1 MKLNK
6 NLAILL
12 SGQLISQIGDKFYLL
27 ALSYWVLESTG
38 SAALMGVVLFSALL
52 PETVL
57 GLAAGAV
64 VDKVNRKWIIVITD
78 FLRGLIVLFLALLF
92 YLDSVSIVW
101 IVIAQML
108 LSLNTAFFNPCI
120 PAVLPQIVEK
130 EKLGKTNAQTQLIRG
145 ISTVAGPVLGGLS
158 VAAFGYLFV
167 FAFNGISFI
176 ISALLELFLKIPDIK
191 RSTAPSSLMADIRE
205 GFFFVVQEKTLAILI
220 VSIAVIHFFVGAF
233 QIVTPVLAN
242 LVNGSGVQNLG
253 FLQTAFG
260 IGMVAVSLIFGVI
273 DILNKRERTMLFGS
287 VFLVGAINVV
297 IAFFVYAGIKEI
309 QFFLIPFFIYGGLI
323 ILAVT
328 SFRTLVQK
336 SIPNNMAGRVF
347 GVAFSVGDASIPIA
361 MLIYGVL
368 LDRYP
373 ASHLL
378 LISGAGLMVFT
389 LFLSRLGRAKSSV
402 SVSSVSI

>member
-1 MKLNK
+1 MRLNK
-6 NLAILL
+6 NLTILL
-12 SGQLISQIGDKFYLL
+12 SGQLVSQIGDKFYLL
-27 ALSYWVLESTG
+27 ALSYWVLESTK
-38 SAALMGVVLFSALL
+38 SAALMGVVLFFTLL

-64 VDKVNRKWIIVITD
+64 VDKYNRKWIIVITD

-92 YLDSVSIVW
+92 YLDSVSIGW
-101 IVIAQML
+101 IVVAQVL

-120 PAVLPQIVEK
+120 PAVVPQIVAQ
-130 EKLGKTNAQTQLIRG
+130 EKLGKANAQTQLIRG

-158 VAAFGYLFV
+158 VATFGYLFV

-176 ISALLELFLKIPDIK
+176 ISALFELFLRIPEIK
-191 RSTAPSSLMADIRE
+191 RSTVQSSLIADIKE

-220 VSIAVIHFFVGAF
+220 VSIAVIHFFVGTF
-233 QIVTPVLAN
+233 QIITPVLAN
-242 LVNGSGVQNLG
+242 QLNGRGVQNLG

-260 IGMVAVSLIFGVI
+260 IGMITISLIFGLVNF
-273 DILNKRERTMLFGS
+273 LNKREGTVLFGS
-287 VFLVGAINVV
+287 VFLVGTINVV
-297 IAFFVYAGIKEI
+297 IALFVYTGISGV

-347 GVAFSVGDASIPIA
+347 GVAFSVGDVSIPIA

-368 LDRYP
+368 LDQFQV
-373 ASHLL
+373 SHLL
-378 LISGAGLMVFT
+378 LLSGTGLMVFT
-389 LFLSRLGRAKSSV
+389 LFLFRMGQTKPV
-402 SVSSVSI
+402 

>member
-1 MKLNK
+1 MRLNK
-6 NLAILL
+6 NLTILL
-12 SGQLISQIGDKFYLL
+12 SGQLVSQIGDKFYLL
-27 ALSYWVLESTG
+27 ALSYWVLESTK
-38 SAALMGVVLFSALL
+38 SAALMGVVLFFTLL

-64 VDKVNRKWIIVITD
+64 VDKYNRKWIIVITD

-92 YLDSVSIVW
+92 YLDSVSIGW
-101 IVIAQML
+101 IVVAQVL

-120 PAVLPQIVEK
+120 PAVVPQIVAQ
-130 EKLGKTNAQTQLIRG
+130 EKLGKANAQTQLIRG

-158 VAAFGYLFV
+158 VATFGYLFV

-176 ISALLELFLKIPDIK
+176 ISALFELFLRIPEIK
-191 RSTAPSSLMADIRE
+191 RSTVQSSLIADIKE

-220 VSIAVIHFFVGAF
+220 VSIAVIHFFVGTF
-233 QIVTPVLAN
+233 QIITPVLAN
-242 LVNGSGVQNLG
+242 QLNGRGVQNLG

-260 IGMVAVSLIFGVI
+260 IGMITISLIFGLVNF
-273 DILNKRERTMLFGS
+273 LNKREGTVLFGS
-287 VFLVGAINVV
+287 VFLVGTINVV
-297 IAFFVYAGIKEI
+297 IALFVYTGISGV

-347 GVAFSVGDASIPIA
+347 GVAFSVGDVSIPIA

-368 LDRYP
+368 LDQFQV
-373 ASHLL
+373 SHLL
-378 LISGAGLMVFT
+378 LLSGTGLMVFT
-389 LFLSRLGRAKSSV
+389 LFLFRMGQTKLV
-402 SVSSVSI
+402 